1 MKLKLSYYTIFT
13 EIDNFTIVLYS
24 SRTGESLSIQTKHW
38 NNINVGNFEKL
49 PLELLEKL
57 IEFKLLVPVEEDEL
71 TLVINENINDIQES
85 TTLYQVIQPSANC
98 QLGCGYCGQ
107 KHTKD
112 QLDPE
117 NYDLLIDRLES
128 KINKNKHLQHL
139 HIGWFGGEPLMGLIS
154 LRILSEKLI
163 ALAKASNLEYSAKV
177 VTNGLAL
184 KKNLFLE
191 LVNNNGVSE
200 FEITLDGTPEF
211 HNKRRFVK
219 SGEKSFDIIFNN
231 LIEIF
236 NIPNYSELAVNISIR
251 CNVDKSNFEGVE
263 PLIKLMAEK
272 NFQNK
277 ISHFYVAPIHS
288 WGNDAHLLSLEK
300 DEFAQREV
308 DWFITMY
315 KNGFTPTLLPKR
327 TKNVCM
333 VVDKN
338 AELLDAFG
346 NIYNCTEVSY
356 VPEYKDSE
364 YLLGNI
370 NNTSPDKV
378 FEKLPLSDW
387 NDLILK
393 KDDRFMCPD
402 CKMLP
407 VCGGMC
413 PKSWNEGIVPCPSPK
428 HNIEDRLALSYLI
441 SRNGIEI
448 LNEI

>member
-1 MKLKLSYYTIFT
+1 MEFKLSYYIIFT
-13 EIDNFTIVLYS
+13 EIDYSTIVLYS

-38 NNINVGNFEKL
+38 NNLNVGKFEKL
-49 PLELLEKL
+49 PLNLLEKL
-57 IEFKLLVPVEEDEL
+57 IDFKLLVPVEEDEL
-71 TLVINENINDIQES
+71 ALVVNENKNDIQES

-107 KHTKD
+107 KHTKN
-112 QLDPE
+112 QLDSE
-117 NYDLLIDRLES
+117 NYDFLIERLES
-128 KINKNKHLQHL
+128 KINKNKHLQYL

-154 LRILSEKLI
+154 LRKLSEKFM
-163 ALAKASNLEYSAKV
+163 ALAKATNLEYSAKV

-191 LVNNNGVSE
+191 LVNNYGISE
-200 FEITLDGTPEF
+200 FEITLDGTREF
-211 HNKRRFVK
+211 HDKRRFVK
-219 SGEKSFDIIFNN
+219 SGGKSFDIIFNN
-231 LIEIF
+231 LIDIF
-236 NIPNYSELAVNISIR
+236 NIPNYSELNVNISIR

-263 PLIKLMAEK
+263 PLIKLMAEN
-272 NFQNK
+272 NFQEK
-277 ISHFYVAPIHS
+277 ISYFYVAPIHS

-300 DEFAQREV
+300 DEFAQKEV

-370 NNTSPDKV
+370 NKISPDKV

-428 HNIEDRLALSYLI
+428 HNIEDRCSI
-441 SRNGIEI
+441 P
-448 LNEI
+448 

>member
-38 NNINVGNFEKL
+38 NNLNVGNFEKL
-49 PLELLEKL
+49 PLDLLEKL

-71 TLVINENINDIQES
+71 ALVINENKNDIQES

-107 KHTKD
+107 KHTKN

-117 NYDLLIDRLES
+117 NYYLIERLES
-128 KINKNKHLQHL
+128 KINKNKYLQYL

-154 LRILSEKLI
+154 LRKLSAKFM
-163 ALAKASNLEYSAKV
+163 ALAKANNLEYSAKV

-191 LVNNNGVSE
+191 LVNNYGVSE

-211 HNKRRFVK
+211 HDKRRFVK

-231 LIEIF
+231 LIDIF

-263 PLIKLMAEK
+263 PLIKLMAEN

-413 PKSWNEGIVPCPSPK
+413 PKSWHEGIVPCPSPK